1 MDLICTIKY
10 NGKIVGNNQRYKYR
24 GKKIYTVAYKAFKD
38 ELGWIAR
45 SQTNEVSAGEL
56 FVDILYN
63 SRHDVDNIAKGIL
76 DGLENIVFDNDR
88 QVKKL
93 NIERVK
99 NIDHTLIIYVYKI

>member
-1 MDLICTIKY
+1 MDIICSIKY
-10 NGKIVGNNQRYKYR
+10 DGKIVGNNQRYKYR

-38 ELGWIAR
+38 EIGWLAR
-45 SQTNEVSAGEL
+45 VQTNEVCAGEL

-63 SRHDVDNIAKGIL
+63 SKHDVDNIAKGIL

-93 NIERVK
+93 TIQRTK
-99 NIDHTLIIYVYKI
+99 DIDHTLLV